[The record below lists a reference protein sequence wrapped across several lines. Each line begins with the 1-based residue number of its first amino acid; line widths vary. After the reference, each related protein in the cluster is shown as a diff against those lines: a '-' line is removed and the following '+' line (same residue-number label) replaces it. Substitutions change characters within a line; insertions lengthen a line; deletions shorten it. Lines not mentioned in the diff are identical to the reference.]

1 MKDNEA
7 KAFLTKIL
15 NLFFQATP
23 DKTVKNNQSKARLL
37 SGNDIFSAKRLT
49 YF

>member
-23 DKTVKNNQSKARLL
+23 DKTVKNNQSKAFLL
-37 SGNDIFSAKRLT
+37 SG
-49 YF
+49 